1 MLHHIHILL
10 HYLIQI
16 LYVEQFLDS
25 DSKQRILIS
34 VGITAALVVL
44 SYLLYLYRGGRHL
57 WANDASLQAFAL
69 VRRHFF
75 DLILFGRKGN
85 QSFFRITNTEWKR
98 GDFLLLFIS

>member
-25 DSKQRILIS
+25 DSKRILIS
-34 VGITAALVVL
+34 VGITVALVVL

-69 VRRHFF
+69 VQVIF
-75 DLILFGRKGN
+75 LI
-85 QSFFRITNTEWKR
+85 
-98 GDFLLLFIS
+98 